1 VVEQGVP
8 ITTVARDPGAG
19 RSAVPGCP
27 EKAAA
32 GEIVDRPGIPTVKP
46 DSKEE
51 NRRLRRENAILGGS
65 GKSK

>member
-1 VVEQGVP
+1 VSRE
-8 ITTVARDPGAG
+8 
-19 RSAVPGCP
+19 
-27 EKAAA
+27 AAA